1 MSRVTTGTLQGPA
14 GPLEYVLNEPDE
26 TGAARRAALLCHPH
40 PLFGGTMHTRIVFH
54 MNRALNDLG
63 LPVLRFNFRGVGRSG
78 GEHDE
83 GRGEMDDAL
92 AALAFLRERYRLPVV
107 LGGFSFGSAV
117 VLNLLASRELPEVER
132 ALIAGVP
139 LTGRPMPAPLR
150 WMGPKLFLSGTEDK
164 FGPVEAVRAYVNRLE
179 EPKQL
184 LLFDGADHFLTGR
197 MDEFRATLAANL
209 DFEEQAGWV

>member
-1 MSRVTTGTLQGPA
+1 
-14 GPLEYVLNEPDE
+14 
-26 TGAARRAALLCHPH
+26 
-40 PLFGGTMHTRIVFH
+40 MHTRIVFH

-179 EPKQL
+179 EPKRL